1 MYLSANGNENNA
13 TASSEATS
21 SVKIVAETEAVECD
35 IFIAEEEE
43 SHIYIKAQ
51 RSEEALYNT
60 DELMFTPNK

>member
-1 MYLSANGNENNA
+1 MDVSANGNEKNA

-43 SHIYIKAQ
+43 SHIYKSPTI
-51 RSEEALYNT
+51 
-60 DELMFTPNK
+60 